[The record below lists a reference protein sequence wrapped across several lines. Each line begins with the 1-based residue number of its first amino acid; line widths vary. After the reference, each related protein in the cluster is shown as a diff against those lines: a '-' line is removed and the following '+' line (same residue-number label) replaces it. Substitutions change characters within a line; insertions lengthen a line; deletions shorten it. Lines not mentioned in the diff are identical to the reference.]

1 MSLLARFRRL
11 PVELDASTSL
21 GLLVLRLGAGLT
33 IALMHGLPK
42 VGRLFGA
49 APIKF
54 ADPFGL
60 GAPVSLALA
69 SFGEFVCGLLVALGL
84 FTRAATLPLAF
95 TMLVAVF
102 HAHAGDAWG
111 KREPAFMFLIPAIA
125 LFFAGPGRYSLD
137 ALLHRRKRAQK
148 T

>member
-1 MSLLARFRRL
+1 MALLARFRSL
-11 PVELDASTSL
+11 PLHLDAPTSL
-21 GLLVLRLGAGLT
+21 GLLVLRLGTGLT
-33 IALMHGLPK
+33 MALMHGLPK

-69 SFGEFVCGLLVALGL
+69 SFSEFVCGVLIALGL
-84 FTRAATLPLAF
+84 YTRAATLPLAF
-95 TMLVAVF
+95 TMLVAMF
-102 HAHAGDAWG
+102 HAHAGDPWG
-111 KREPAFMFLIPAIA
+111 KREPAFMFLVPAIA

-137 ALLHRRKRAQK
+137 ALLRARRGA
-148 T
+148 

>member
-1 MSLLARFRRL
+1 MRLLARLRSL
-11 PVELDASTSL
+11 PVDLDASTSL
-21 GLLVLRLGAGLT
+21 GLLVLRVGAGLT
-33 IALMHGLPK
+33 MASMHGLPK

-84 FTRAATLPLAF
+84 FTRPATLPLAF
-95 TMLVAVF
+95 TMLIAVF
-102 HAHAGDAWG
+102 HAHAGDPWRE
-111 KREPAFMFLIPAIA
+111 REPAFMFLVPAIA

-137 ALLHRRKRAQK
+137 ALLRGRKHAQK

>member
-1 MSLLARFRRL
+1 MSLAARFRSL
-11 PVELDASTSL
+11 PVHLDASTSL
-21 GLLVLRLGAGLT
+21 GLLVLRVGAGLT
-33 IALMHGLPK
+33 MALMHGLPK

-69 SFGEFVCGLLVALGL
+69 SFGEFVCGVLVALGL
-84 FTRAATLPLAF
+84 CTRAATLPLAF

-102 HAHAGDAWG
+102 HAHAGDPWG
-111 KREPAFMFLIPAIA
+111 KREPAFMFLVAALA
-125 LFFAGPGRYSLD
+125 LFFAGPGRYSFD
-137 ALLHRRKRAQK
+137 ALIRRRKAAQK

>member
-1 MSLLARFRRL
+1 MSLLARFRSL
-11 PVELDASTSL
+11 PLQLDRSTSL
-21 GLLVLRLGAGLT
+21 GLLVLRVGAGLT
-33 IALMHGLPK
+33 MALMHGLPK

-102 HAHAGDAWG
+102 HAHGGDPWG
-111 KREPAFMFLIPAIA
+111 KREPAFMFLVPAVA
-125 LFFAGPGRYSLD
+125 LWFAGPGRYSLD
-137 ALLHRRKRAQK
+137 ALLCKRRSA
-148 T
+148 